1 MVTIMKKAV
10 SLILGLCLLGGC
22 LSCSSASEDE
32 MLENIRS
39 DYYEQKVVQ
48 TGRLNNEGG
57 EISLDDVDVYAFY
70 GSYRGTY
77 VLSFSISAVGG
88 GDAWLAL
95 SIFEVDDLEIDFNV
109 EWLPDVWNNN
119 AFYSLEEAYNTGLL
133 TMDDLIKIKDIES
146 ELLPY
151 R

>member
-1 MVTIMKKAV
+1 M
-10 SLILGLCLLGGC
+10 
-22 LSCSSASEDE
+22 
-32 MLENIRS
+32 
-39 DYYEQKVVQ
+39 
-48 TGRLNNEGG
+48 
-57 EISLDDVDVYAFY
+57 
-70 GSYRGTY
+70 
-77 VLSFSISAVGG
+77 GG

>member
-1 MVTIMKKAV
+1 MSL
-10 SLILGLCLLGGC
+10 SLINKG
-22 LSCSSASEDE
+22 
-32 MLENIRS
+32 
-39 DYYEQKVVQ
+39 YY
-48 TGRLNNEGG
+48 GF
-57 EISLDDVDVYAFY
+57 D
-70 GSYRGTY
+70 
-77 VLSFSISAVGG
+77 VGG

-119 AFYSLEEAYNTGLL
+119 AFYSLEEACNTGLL